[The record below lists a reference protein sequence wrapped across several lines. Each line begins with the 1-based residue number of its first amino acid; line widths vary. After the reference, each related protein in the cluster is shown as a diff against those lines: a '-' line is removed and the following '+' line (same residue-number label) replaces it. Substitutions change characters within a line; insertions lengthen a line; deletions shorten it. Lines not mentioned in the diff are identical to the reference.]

1 MLVDT
6 FLLINKKIIVKAKND
21 IILIKIERLRAYCD
35 VIPKTRN
42 VKKLICP
49 TLWRAVYSLDTVQS
63 HQNTKDCGLEYAFV
77 QT

>member
-1 MLVDT
+1 MNYAFNKACAFFGSCFSSMLVDT

-49 TLWRAVYSLDTVQS
+49 TL
-63 HQNTKDCGLEYAFV
+63 
-77 QT
+77 